1 MKKILTG
8 FVAILTIALV
18 SGINGC
24 GGGGTGGGSAE
35 RPPTFVLDAA
45 GTSSNSGTLILGVE
59 RSSIDANNA
68 DTVGV
73 VATLRD
79 PLGDPIGGVAITFI
93 ASFQD
98 VTFLGGSTP
107 NATIPFPNY
116 TTLTDSNG
124 NAFATL
130 RSGGTPG
137 RLAVQA
143 TAPRNFHLGGAIF
156 LNLTNVGFISGDLQ
170 VLPAEI
176 NVVDPMPGTQLQFLV
191 IGGQPFEDENP
202 PYVLQNAESG
212 LGVAQLN
219 FDGQYPAVITYT
231 LTGRGNGA
239 LTGAHVFSIVD
250 GAGNS
255 VTATVNVTYTEL
267 QITPT
272 SASLTATQ
280 TQVFALTGGVPPY
293 NCTPS
298 GGTLTPT
305 TILDYGGTTTFTA
318 DDQISQTTY
327 NIVCSD
333 QSGQVVTAT
342 VSITPLPTP
351 SGGGGTPVPSST
363 PRTATNIVVQANPPS
378 LNGIQ
383 GGSSTI
389 TATVLDQNLN
399 PIPGIN
405 VLFSIP
411 GQTGTPSAQIPSL
424 SSFTATTDGAGQ
436 AVTVLDVPGGTPAQ
450 FLVVSA
456 QTGSASGSVQV
467 SVTSQ
472 STQPPGPPAR
482 LTAALFKSGAFGD
495 NNDGTYVTILS
506 ALVIDANGNPVANG
520 VEVDWGPVQPASVSV
535 SSPSFTNGEPQC
547 NTAPYTNNTG
557 LALNPQPGTALTCLV
572 YPASLANLAG
582 SVKVSVAGTTLTT
595 TAGITLPGPSLP
607 TPTPRPTSQ
616 PPTASPAPTPT
627 PGPPVVVPSNASLG
641 IGQSQVF
648 AVTKGVPP
656 YTVNASGGTA
666 VPTTVASSGGT
677 FTYTKTQA
685 GPFTIV
691 VVDSNGQV
699 GTAMVMDL
707 PTPVP
712 PTPTPP

>member
-1 MKKILTG
+1 MKKLWNL
-8 FVAILTIALV
+8 VAVLLAVQAMAL
-18 SGINGC
+18 INSC
-24 GGGGTGGGSAE
+24 GGGTGGGQAE
-35 RPPTFVLDAA
+35 RPPVFVLNAA
-45 GTSSNSGTLILGVE
+45 GTSSNQGTLTLGVN
-59 RSSIDANNA
+59 RDSIDANNS
-68 DTVGV
+68 DRITVS
-73 VATLRD
+73 ARLID
-79 PLGDPIGGVAITFI
+79 PYGEPLSGQPITFQ

-98 VTFLGGSTP
+98 ITFIGAPSPDGTFD
-107 NATIPFPNY
+107 FP
-116 TTLTDSNG
+116 T
-124 NAFATL
+124 AFAYTDNFGEAQVTM

-137 RLAVQA
+137 RLAI
-143 TAPRNFHLGGAIF
+143 TAAAPVNFRLGAGIF
-156 LNLTNVGFISGDLQ
+156 LQLTDVGFISGDLQ

-191 IGGQPFEDENP
+191 IGGQPFQEPNP

-212 LGVAQLN
+212 LGFAELA
-219 FDGQYPAVITYT
+219 FDGTYPAVINYT

-250 GAGNS
+250 GAGNA

-267 QITPT
+267 QISPSTV
-272 SASLTATQ
+272 SLTATQ
-280 TQVFALTGGVPPY
+280 SQVFALTGGVPPY

-305 TILDYGGTTTFTA
+305 TILDYRGTTTFTA
-318 DDQISQTTY
+318 DDQISTTTY
-327 NIVCSD
+327 TIVCSD

-342 VSITPLPTP
+342 ISITPLPTP
-351 SGGGGTPVPSST
+351 SGGASGTPVPSST
-363 PRTATNIVVQANPPS
+363 PRSPSNIVVQANPPT
-378 LNGIQ
+378 LNGVQ

-424 SSFTATTDGAGQ
+424 SNFTATTDGAGQ

-456 QTGSASGSVQV
+456 QTGNASGSVQL
-467 SVTSQ
+467 SITSQ
-472 STQPPGPPAR
+472 STQQPGPPAR

-506 ALVIDANGNPVANG
+506 ALVTDANGNPVANG
-520 VEVDWGPVQPASVSV
+520 IEVDWGPVQPASASV
-535 SSPSFTNGEPQC
+535 FSPSFTNGEPQC
-547 NTAPYTNNTG
+547 NTAPYTSNTG
-557 LALNPQPGTALTCLV
+557 LSINPQPGTALTCLV
-572 YPASLANLAG
+572 YPSSLANLAG
-582 SVKVSVAGTTLTT
+582 SVKVSVAGTTLMT
-595 TAGITLPGPSLP
+595 TAGIILPGQTLP

-677 FTYTKTQA
+677 FTYTKNQA

-712 PTPTPP
+712 TPTP